1 LGIFFYGYR
10 LIGATFSLQF
20 DGFYSR
26 LSYSWMILECARGL
40 TSEHLITIVLLTTA
54 PALSYTCFGLKDS
67 AYDTSLHTKK
77 KHGFKPSSR
86 WISDGK
92 GLRLGKGARLGRI
105 MPGEVHKEGGH
116 WRFGDRERERE
127 LLLGGEKGGKDEF
140 FSPGRRKS
148 DIDYQR

>member
-1 LGIFFYGYR
+1 LDLGRFSGEISIYPSGVYVKDSLEFWSSFWLNMGGSFPLLWAPFFYGYR

-67 AYDTSLHTKK
+67 AYDTFLHTKK
-77 KHGFKPSSR
+77 KHGFKPS
-86 WISDGK
+86 
-92 GLRLGKGARLGRI
+92 GR
-105 MPGEVHKEGGH
+105 
-116 WRFGDRERERE
+116 
-127 LLLGGEKGGKDEF
+127 
-140 FSPGRRKS
+140 
-148 DIDYQR
+148 